1 MDLDSEALRLQ
12 IENLTYQA
20 NMERWPSSKSIKAIK
35 EFIDQ
40 NEANDPL
47 IHPPDKKN
55 NPWID
60 RSKCIVF

>member
-40 NEANDPL
+40 SESDDPL